1 MQQLIADY
9 LFEHKHCGIPNLGVL
24 TLQNTP
30 ASYNFGEQ
38 TMDAPKPVILF
49 EQKEID
55 NDNFSK
61 YVANKKN
68 ISLDDANN
76 MLMDFSENIHGLP
89 DDGNF
94 EVKHV
99 GKFSKNQNVISF
111 SNVNINPT
119 FFPTV
124 NAIKVIHP
132 NAAHSMTVGD
142 TETDSAAMT
151 EYYAEEEDAP
161 KSRWWIWAL
170 VLGLISIAGLLYHLF
185 GGNIS
190 PNVGNATPIE
200 IFKADST
207 YRIINK

>member
-9 LFEHKHCGIPNLGVL
+9 LFEHKHCEIPNLGVL
-24 TLQNTP
+24 TLQNT
-30 ASYNFGEQ
+30 ATSYNFGEQ

-68 ISLDDANN
+68 ISLNDANN
-76 MLMDFSENIHGLP
+76 MLMDFSENIHALP
-89 DDGNF
+89 DDESFDINY
-94 EVKHV
+94 V
-99 GKFSKNQNVISF
+99 GTFTKSQNVISF
-111 SNVNINPT
+111 KNISINPS
-119 FFPTV
+119 FNPAV
-124 NAIKVIHP
+124 NAAKVIHP
-132 NAAHSMTVGD
+132 NAAHNITVGD

-151 EYYAEEEDAP
+151 EYYADEEPSA
-161 KSRWWIWAL
+161 KNRWWIWAL
-170 VLGLISIAGLLYHLF
+170 GLALVSIAGLLYHFF

-200 IFKADST
+200 IFKMDST